1 MQERDFQW
9 FVDHQP
15 DLFKQ
20 YGHSFIAIKNRTV
33 LGAYP
38 SYADAV
44 KATQRHET
52 LGTFIVQECTGDES
66 AYTAHII
73 FPISIESL

>member
-9 FVDHQP
+9 FVDHQS

-20 YGHSFIAIKNRTV
+20 YGHSFIAIKDQTV
-33 LGAYP
+33 LGSYP
-38 SYADAV
+38 SYANAV
-44 KATQRHET
+44 KVTQKHEP

-66 AYTAHII
+66 AYTTHII
-73 FPISIESL
+73 FPISIENA